1 MATVTT
7 KGILKT
13 TGKIL
18 GVIVLFYAFAFLALL
33 LIPTPFNLFFMTGI
47 TAIMVIAIYIHYRDR
62 DRITEEEF
70 VRSRR
75 DQSPKI

>member
-7 KGILKT
+7 KGILKI

-18 GVIVLFYAFAFLALL
+18 GVIILFYAFGFLALL
-33 LIPTPFNLFFMTGI
+33 LIPTPFNLFFMSGM
-47 TAIMVIAIYIHYRDR
+47 TAIIVIVIYIHYR